1 MKRVARRAATI
12 HWPAFQVAAV
22 LEIAVFAFV
31 EPQALRRWAAA
42 RCLCRSRPSIN
53 GPSLVLLLSAA

>member
-22 LEIAVFAFV
+22 LENAVFAFV
-31 EPQALRRWAAA
+31 EPQALRTLGGGA
-42 RCLCRSRPSIN
+42 LP
-53 GPSLVLLLSAA
+53 LSESTVH

>member
-22 LEIAVFAFV
+22 LEIAVFAF
-31 EPQALRRWAAA
+31 A
-42 RCLCRSRPSIN
+42 
-53 GPSLVLLLSAA
+53 